1 MAPTVI
7 FGKFE
12 WDALKEQEVKAQGT
26 ATKEWRPGF
35 AGPRRA
41 A

>member
-12 WDALKEQEVKAQGT
+12 WDASKEHGNIRKHDLDFYTSVLA
-26 ATKEWRPGF
+26 
-35 AGPRRA
+35 
-41 A
+41 